1 MGEKTGLWF
10 FEADEGKRD
19 FLWDKEAEGFMYTEY
34 FIPWSRVGKN
44 ACITRV
50 QLEPDRRLHLDANYC
65 KMSFGLQ
72 DGKVSREFGQWI
84 RGDESMVIWDAD
96 RDGDGRPLEK
106 EKWKWLYVYVERV
119 GEDTPMALV
128 VRLHGEG
135 LAGP

>member
-1 MGEKTGLWF
+1 
-10 FEADEGKRD
+10 
-19 FLWDKEAEGFMYTEY
+19 
-34 FIPWSRVGKN
+34 
-44 ACITRV
+44 
-50 QLEPDRRLHLDANYC
+50 
-65 KMSFGLQ
+65 
-72 DGKVSREFGQWI
+72 
-84 RGDESMVIWDAD
+84 MVIWDAD